1 MSAIRHPQAPRAAD
15 VGRTGAPRTPIRV
28 LVVEDHA
35 LLRSGVVGLL
45 SLESDL
51 QCVAACD
58 DAASALR
65 ALRRTD
71 PDVLLADLMLPDQPG
86 TALIAEALRLKPR
99 LRALV
104 LTGHADREHIERSL
118 QAGALGY
125 VVKDS
130 GAADLL
136 GGIRAVARGQPFLC
150 STTLAA
156 IAARPGHWKPPSDGT
171 CGANGLTERERQILV
186 LVAVGRSNKMIARE
200 LGLSDQTVEKHRSN
214 AMRKF
219 GLHSATD
226 ARRFALHSGLID
238 ASAFPPSAIPADSP
252 SGRSRN

>member
-1 MSAIRHPQAPRAAD
+1 MSAPRS
-15 VGRTGAPRTPIRV
+15 PIRV

-51 QCVAACD
+51 ECVGAHA

-65 ALRRTD
+65 ALRRLD
-71 PDVLLADLMLPDQPG
+71 PDVLVVDLILPDKPG
-86 TALIAEALRLKPR
+86 AVLIAEALRLKPR

-104 LTGHADREHIERSL
+104 LSGHADREHIERGL
-118 QAGALGY
+118 LAGALGY

-136 GGIRAVARGQPFLC
+136 SGIRTVARGQTFLC
-150 STTLAA
+150 STTLAV
-156 IAARPGHWKPPSDGT
+156 IAARPTHWKPPGEST
-171 CGANGLTERERQILV
+171 CNTSELTERERQILV
-186 LVAVGRSNKMIARE
+186 LVAVGRSNKTIARE

-226 ARRFALHSGLID
+226 ARRFALQSGLVD
-238 ASAFPPSAIPADSP
+238 ASAFSPSAIPADSTT
-252 SGRSRN
+252 GRTRT